1 MLFLS
6 VTDATI
12 VSQATDGII
21 LVVST
26 NEVKKFRSWIMDKL
40 VTKNVS
46 ELFAKGVNAR
56 IKSGRD
62 LISLGLG
69 QPNYNVPEALVN
81 GTINALK

>member
-1 MLFLS
+1 
-6 VTDATI
+6 
-12 VSQATDGII
+12 
-21 LVVST
+21 
-26 NEVKKFRSWIMDKL
+26 MDKL